1 MSDKMEIEQLF
12 YKLGK
17 ILFIIIIIVVA
28 VLYITDCEI
37 LKFMPECRFYSVTGI
52 YCPGCGGTRAV
63 KALLR
68 GDLIRSFLYHPFVL
82 YFATGYIVFM
92 IYEFCK
98 KHFRNSWKV
107 FPVECIICIGVGVL
121 LLQWIVKVIL
131 QFVL

>member
-1 MSDKMEIEQLF
+1 MEIEQLF

-17 ILFIIIIIVVA
+17 ILFVIIA
-28 VLYITDCEI
+28 VFVIAMWITDFGI
-37 LKFMPECRFYSVTGI
+37 VSWLPECEFLALTGL

-63 KALLR
+63 KSLLR

-82 YFATGYIVFM
+82 YCAVGYTVFM
-92 IYEFCK
+92 VYEFCK
-98 KHFRNSWKV
+98 KHFKIFKKV
-107 FPVECIICIGVGVL
+107 FPVEVVICVGVGVL